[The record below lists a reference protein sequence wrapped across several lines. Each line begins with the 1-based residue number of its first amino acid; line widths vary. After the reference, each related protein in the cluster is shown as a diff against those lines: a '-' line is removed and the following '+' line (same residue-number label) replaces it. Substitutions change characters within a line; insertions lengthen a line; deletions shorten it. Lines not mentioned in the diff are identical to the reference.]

1 MTLVRR
7 VSLATI
13 GAALLLVAG
22 LPAPATAAPR
32 NPTDPNAVTVA
43 ASAVGKTVTIRL
55 TNNHSEVLPV
65 CGVFLY
71 PDPNF
76 PASGAPQNTWGP
88 VDIEPG
94 QTQERVIQN
103 IPMRNGNY
111 HVYWNCSSRENSADV
126 WWGTAPSYQTIS
138 DVWTPTAQPTPVV
151 VDAPTCLG
159 PICLPRGLGI

>member
-1 MTLVRR
+1 MTLGRR

-32 NPTDPNAVTVA
+32 NPTDPNAVTVE

-94 QTQERVIQN
+94 HTQERVIQN
-103 IPMRNGNY
+103 IPMPQR
-111 HVYWNCSSRENSADV
+111 
-126 WWGTAPSYQTIS
+126 Q
-138 DVWTPTAQPTPVV
+138 
-151 VDAPTCLG
+151 
-159 PICLPRGLGI
+159 LPRLLELQFS